1 MLEAMAEE
9 NEPGTRKAF
18 RAALAEAI
26 ARSGRSHRR
35 ICRETGL
42 SRSTLRAWLAGAQT
56 PSLTKVLRLA
66 GLFAESEMARLETTL
81 PRVVRIAPSHNQHPF
96 VKLLDQAR
104 ARKGLSLQETFRR
117 SSLYSDCI
125 RNWTRESGAVVPY
138 NDSLERLAK
147 VLDAPELL
155 SQDLLRYKWRRY
167 SLTCS
172 SCGYTSRVRP
182 GQYAG
187 HVKRFSQPRLDYLEE
202 TGTGTWICA
211 GCLAHAARR
220 QSGNSHKE

>member
-9 NEPGTRKAF
+9 NEAGSRWPF

-26 ARSGRSHRR
+26 ARSGRSHRW

-66 GLFAESEMARLETTL
+66 GLFEFEMARLETTL
-81 PRVVRIAPSHNQHPF
+81 PRVVRIARSHNQHPF

-117 SSLYSDCI
+117 SSLYRGCI

-138 NDSLERLAK
+138 NDSLERLAR

-155 SQDLLRYKWRRY
+155 SQDVLPYRWRRY

-172 SCGYTSRVRP
+172 SCGQTSRVKP

-187 HVKRFSQPRLDYLEE
+187 HLKRFSQPHFDHLEE
-202 TGTGTWICA
+202 TGTGTWLCA
-211 GCLAHAARR
+211 GCLVRAARR
-220 QSGNSHKE
+220 HLGKTQRE